1 MEEIRYRD
9 NFTKYERIVI
19 VSLVVENH
27 LNMSPSF
34 PDNNRLNKIL
44 VIYVS
49 VCLKV
54 VTYVYKKRQQI
65 TLHKVTM
72 KLQKFSFK

>member
-1 MEEIRYRD
+1 MVEIRYRD
-9 NFTKYERIVI
+9 NFMKHERIVI

-27 LNMSPSF
+27 LNIRPSF
-34 PDNNRLNKIL
+34 LDNNRLNKIL

-54 VTYVYKKRQQI
+54 VTYVYKKDN
-65 TLHKVTM
+65 
-72 KLQKFSFK
+72 KLPFIK